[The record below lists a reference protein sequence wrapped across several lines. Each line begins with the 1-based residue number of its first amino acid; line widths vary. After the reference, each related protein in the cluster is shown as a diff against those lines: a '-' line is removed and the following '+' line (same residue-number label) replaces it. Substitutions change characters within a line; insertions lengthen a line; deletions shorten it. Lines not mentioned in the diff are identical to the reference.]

1 MNSRVQSNGDDAAA
15 ESSGDAATKTDP
27 VAEIAAMG
35 KVAAAL
41 AEVDLDSARRILRWA
56 TERFGL
62 SSAIA
67 ATRVAAQSPIP
78 TAPPAIEDLGE
89 FFANAA
95 PKDGPEKALT
105 VGYWLQV
112 VKGLEDLEGQTVN
125 SELKNLGHG
134 LPNITA
140 TMSLLMSQQPAL
152 VIQTRKIG
160 SSQQGR
166 KRYRLTGAGIAR
178 VRQMLEA
185 GGRQ

>member
-1 MNSRVQSNGDDAAA
+1 MHTMSSRVQSSSVDDAGDTGRDA
-15 ESSGDAATKTDP
+15 EPKTNP

-62 SSAIA
+62 SVSAV
-67 ATRVAAQSPIP
+67 RVATQVPSHEA
-78 TAPPAIEDLGE
+78 APVVEDLGE
-89 FFANAA
+89 VFATAA

-140 TMSLLMSQQPAL
+140 TMSLLMNQQPAL

-160 SSQQGR
+160 SSKQGR
-166 KRYRLTGAGIAR
+166 KRYRLTAAGIAR
-178 VRQMLEA
+178 V
-185 GGRQ
+185 